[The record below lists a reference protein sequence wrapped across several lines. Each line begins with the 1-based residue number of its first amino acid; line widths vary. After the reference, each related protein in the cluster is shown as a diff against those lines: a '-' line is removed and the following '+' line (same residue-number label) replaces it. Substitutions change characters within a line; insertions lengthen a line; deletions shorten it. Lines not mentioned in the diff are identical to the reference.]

1 MVHRRAAAGHDG
13 SRLKAGWNKIWWAV
27 ATQSS
32 RVQHRIEYGLDC
44 ALLVVSLIAFGKE
57 DRMSS
62 SGISFTVRPPSAPHR
77 PSPLGNGHSSRNGP
91 SSRAGP
97 PSRRLF
103 EQGGDSDEDDEARD
117 GFSRPRSRLGDS
129 RDRNGDARGSD
140 RYVPLQTH
148 ERQMGSGR
156 STQVDNLVVAD
167 HTRSDDRRRDGRSDS
182 KGPTV
187 IPALPNKDWRAH
199 ARRTPSFQP
208 DARPQA
214 TDPEDTHERIGD
226 KPQRSGLRFA
236 VKPDSDADESAKS
249 PVVATNGNGDNTT
262 AVKEE
267 PEVKREPLTLEE
279 QALQAIL
286 AGEAAQESAEE
297 KAQREMVISMQANR
311 TLGTP
316 LTEAQAFRRDVAE
329 LPEEVSARHA
339 IEQGDITDGL
349 QSTMDDFEAVPISA
363 FGIAALRGMGW
374 DPNSSDNVK
383 VREVVRRPQLL
394 GLGATP
400 MDVAVKPTHSKSA
413 KDKKKAYQ
421 ERGGRGYNA
430 AGVMIRKER
439 DGAVSTTSSANG
451 TNVVN
456 TPVEG
461 SSRRTSPSYDSD
473 ASRRRRR
480 EADDYDSYDSGRES
494 KRRERDD
501 RDRDRDDYRRR
512 DRDREDA
519 RDRDRDGDRRRDDGE
534 TDAERARRKER
545 ERERDRDRDR
555 DYDRDRQRDRDRP
568 DGRRDD
574 RWDDRRDRDREYNRD
589 RRR

>member
-1 MVHRRAAAGHDG
+1 
-13 SRLKAGWNKIWWAV
+13 
-27 ATQSS
+27 
-32 RVQHRIEYGLDC
+32 
-44 ALLVVSLIAFGKE
+44 
-57 DRMSS
+57 MSS

-77 PSPLGNGHSSRNGP
+77 PSPLGNGHSSRNGS

-103 EQGGDSDEDDEARD
+103 EQGGDSDEDDDGRD
-117 GFSRPRSRLGDS
+117 GFVRPNSRASES
-129 RDRNGDARGSD
+129 RDRNGDSRSNG
-140 RYVPLQTH
+140 RYVLCSPSQTQ
-148 ERQMGSGR
+148 ESSGR
-156 STQVDNLVVAD
+156 DIRVDTLVVAD
-167 HTRSDDRRRDGRSDS
+167 HLRSDDRRRNGRSDS

-214 TDPEDTHERIGD
+214 TDPENTHERIGD
-226 KPQRSGLRFA
+226 QPQRSGLRFA
-236 VKPDSDADESAKS
+236 VKTDPDASEALKAAPAAPSSDKNAD
-249 PVVATNGNGDNTT
+249 TT

-267 PEVKREPLTLEE
+267 QPEVKREPLTLEE

-286 AGEAAQESAEE
+286 AGDAAQESAEE

-329 LPEEVSARHA
+329 LPEEVSGRHF
-339 IEQGDITDGL
+339 IVQGCPADEL

-400 MDVAVKPTHSKSA
+400 MDVAVKPTHNKSA
-413 KDKKKAYQ
+413 KEKKKAYQ

-439 DGAVSTTSSANG
+439 DGVASTASSANG
-451 TNVVN
+451 TNGVN

-461 SSRRTSPSYDSD
+461 GSRRTSPSYDSD
-473 ASRRRRR
+473 GSRRRRR

-494 KRRERDD
+494 KRRDGDD
-501 RDRDRDDYRRR
+501 SRRR

-519 RDRDRDGDRRRDDGE
+519 RDRARDGDRRRDDRE
-534 TDAERARRKER
+534 TDADRARRKER
-545 ERERDRDRDR
+545 ERERDREYDRERQRDRNRAESRRDDRRDDRRERDR
-555 DYDRDRQRDRDRP
+555 DYDRDR
-568 DGRRDD
+568 RR
-574 RWDDRRDRDREYNRD
+574 
-589 RRR
+589 